1 MDREKVNKAL
11 GFLQE
16 LGLSQML
23 VSDPAAIFY
32 MTGKWIHPGER
43 FLALYL
49 RAGAEPVLILNELFQ
64 FPEDIGVEK
73 RLIKDTDDITK
84 VLSGIVDPGE
94 LLGIDKTMQAK
105 FLLAMME
112 HHTAAG
118 FRNGSPA
125 VDRARAIKDREEQ
138 RRMIQASKINDAA
151 MAQFKTLVKEGVTEQ
166 EIADQMLSIYQS
178 LGATAHSFPP
188 IVSFGT
194 HASDPHHEPDD
205 TRLQEGDI
213 VLFDVGCVY
222 ENYCSDMTRT
232 FFYKREPGVK
242 ERTIYNTVRRANEEA
257 EAMLR
262 PGIPLC
268 SIDKKAR
275 DIITEAGYGPY
286 FTHRLGHFIGIEDHE
301 YGDVS
306 SAFQNLTEVGNTF
319 SIEPGIYLPQGP
331 GTRIEDLVLITK
343 DGYRRLN
350 DYPKDI
356 EVLG

>member
-1 MDREKVNKAL
+1 MHMEKVNKAVA
-11 GFLQE
+11 FLKD

-32 MTGKWIHPGER
+32 MTGRWIHPGER
-43 FLALYL
+43 FLALCIGEGK
-49 RAGAEPVLILNELFQ
+49 APVLILNELFQ
-64 FPEDIGVEK
+64 FQEDIGIEK
-73 RLIKDTDDITK
+73 RYIKDTDDITE
-84 VLSGIVDPGE
+84 VLKGIVDPE
-94 LLGIDKTMQAK
+94 ETLGIDKTMQAR

-112 HHTAAG
+112 HHTAKA
-118 FRNGSPA
+118 FQNGSFA
-125 VDRARAIKDREEQ
+125 VDRARAIKDAGEQ
-138 RRMIQASKINDAA
+138 EKMIKASKINDAA
-151 MAQFKTLVKEGVTEQ
+151 MAQFKTLVRDGVTEK
-166 EIADQMLSIYQS
+166 EIADQMLGIYQS
-178 LGATAHSFPP
+178 LGATDHSFPP
-188 IVSFGT
+188 IVSFGN

-205 TRLQEGDI
+205 TALKEGDI

-232 FFYKREPGVK
+232 FFWKNEPTQE

-306 SAFQNLTEVGNTF
+306 SAFSNLTEAGNTF
-319 SIEPGIYLPQGP
+319 SIEPGIYLPGGP